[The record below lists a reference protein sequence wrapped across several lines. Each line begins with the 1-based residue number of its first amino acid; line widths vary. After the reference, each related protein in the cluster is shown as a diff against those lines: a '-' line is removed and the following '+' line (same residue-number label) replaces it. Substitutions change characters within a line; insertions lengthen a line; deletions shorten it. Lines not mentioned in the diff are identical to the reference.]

1 MSVAQQAI
9 ARRRK
14 ARIDPRYSKQKRI
27 SAEKRRRL
35 EQAKVN
41 RQKMIASRKGLSRKS

>member
-35 EQAKVN
+35 EQARVE
-41 RQKMIASRKGLSRKS
+41 RQRMISARRGMKRKS